1 MSIVSGFLSAA
12 RSRIGRPLVRW
23 RYVILLVE
31 TVTVFVPQYLV
42 TTANRTLGEWYFFL
56 AGAEGLTH
64 GTPGFGAPAL
74 HLYVNNPNL
83 QIGPP
88 PLELVAVIQHYTTP
102 TQVEVIL
109 ATVMALVAVVLVR
122 LFERIGLAM
131 GADGQRVRSMALLG
145 GLVVVGLWVDQSAQW
160 RHLDDVMAL
169 SATAFAVSV
178 ILRVRA
184 GLSGRLAAWWL
195 APLLLG
201 LAAASKPWALVFA
214 PLLLGLPRPKWVRAA
229 GILIISAAIWWA
241 PFVIAAPDTIT
252 ALGRQRLYP
261 APGSVPY
268 LFGLRGDTSHW
279 LRSAQFALGLA
290 AAFAI
295 GLRRSWLAVPVVAL
309 AVRVATD
316 PFVWP
321 YYGMGYLLLA
331 LAVDLWRRQSRR
343 GSIPWACVVT
353 AVVFYALP
361 ALTPVTVAALG
372 RLAWGV
378 AAVVLALC
386 MTPDGQE
393 IRADALPVRTST
405 PSWLRVR
412 IPSPMT
418 ASTSSAAPT
427 PQRCFA
433 FQPDRSAA
441 RVDTRPSPVTAQ
453 TRRITSKSVETMTS
467 SAPPC
472 GRSPA

>member
-1 MSIVSGFLSAA
+1 MLVGVLVGVAPVAVPVAHLVGQMPCAGTLKRPGVQAELPVVSGFLAA
-12 RSRIGRPLVRW
+12 AGNRIGGPLVRW
-23 RYVILLVE
+23 RYVILLIEAVA
-31 TVTVFVPQYLV
+31 VFVPQYLV
-42 TTANRTLGEWYFFL
+42 TTANHSLGEWWFFR
-56 AGAEGLTH
+56 AGAFGLTH
-64 GTPGFGAPAL
+64 EAHGFGAPAL
-74 HLYVNNPNL
+74 HLYVTNPNL

-109 ATVMALVAVVLVR
+109 AIVMALVAVVLVR
-122 LFERIGLAM
+122 VFERIGLAM
-131 GADGQRVRSMALLG
+131 GADGQPVRSMALLG
-145 GLVVVGLWVDQSAQW
+145 GIVVVGLWVDQAAHW
-160 RHLDDVMAL
+160 RHVDDVMAL

-201 LAAASKPWALVFA
+201 LAAASKPWALGFA
-214 PLLLGLPRPKWVRAA
+214 PLLLGLPRPKWARAA
-229 GILIISAAIWWA
+229 WVLIISAAIWWA

-252 ALGRQRLYP
+252 TLGHLRLFP

-268 LFGLRGDTSHW
+268 LFGLRGDTSQW
-279 LRSAQFALGLA
+279 LRPVQFGLGLA

-316 PFVWP
+316 PYVWP

-343 GSIPWACVVT
+343 DPIPWACVVT

-386 MTPDGQE
+386 MTPGGQE

-405 PSWLRVR
+405 PSPGFAR
-412 IPSPMT
+412 
-418 ASTSSAAPT
+418 T
-427 PQRCFA
+427 PGL
-433 FQPDRSAA
+433 A
-441 RVDTRPSPVTAQ
+441 R
-453 TRRITSKSVETMTS
+453 
-467 SAPPC
+467 
-472 GRSPA
+472 